1 MPIVSELIEKRK
13 KKQKESVNAIGRG
26 NVLGV
31 VKETEAVTPTVE
43 EEGTEIENASVI
55 VASRIE
61 IMIVE
66 VGEDHG
72 RDQGNVPEIETG
84 VIGTGD
90 MTGTIVIE
98 FYLQT

>member
-66 VGEDHG
+66 VGEGQSCTHL
-72 RDQGNVPEIETG
+72 
-84 VIGTGD
+84 
-90 MTGTIVIE
+90 
-98 FYLQT
+98 FYVLVRIYPILAIAV